1 MKLIWHGTAAIE
13 AVCAS
18 GRILFDPFVPM
29 RGSPTAGTIADY
41 DGFADIFVTHG
52 HLDHIADLP
61 EIVKRNPGARI
72 RCTRAPYAALRKKG
86 VPAENLT
93 LIETGQ
99 TIACGGFTVH
109 VWPGRHAVL
118 PKASPARVLRIL
130 RSPWR
135 GNLPR
140 ILRENRVCRE
150 KGETV
155 LFHIEAD
162 GAAVSLLGS
171 LNLREDV
178 DYPTGADLLVLPY
191 NGWED
196 NYPPAARV
204 IRRLAPKRVLLDHYD
219 STFPPLTEPVDLSPI
234 LKEFNGLVTAMEPGR
249 PEEV

>member
-1 MKLIWHGTAAIE
+1 MFKRYELHNHTTQSDASITCRQLI
-13 AVCAS
+13 
-18 GRILFDPFVPM
+18 
-29 RGSPTAGTIADY
+29 
-41 DGFADIFVTHG
+41 
-52 HLDHIADLP
+52 DHM
-61 EIVKRNPGARI
+61 
-72 RCTRAPYAALRKKG
+72 
-86 VPAENLT
+86 
-93 LIETGQ
+93 
-99 TIACGGFTVH
+99 
-109 VWPGRHAVL
+109 
-118 PKASPARVLRIL
+118 
-130 RSPWR
+130 
-135 GNLPR
+135 
-140 ILRENRVCRE
+140 
-150 KGETV
+150 
-155 LFHIEAD
+155 EAD